1 MLSSPIRFRSAG
13 AAPPPAGSAGASAC
27 GACLKSPAPRS
38 FLRFFL
44 RSPPPPLI
52 ILSKAAALPPPPP
65 STASA
70 PPPLRGGGGG
80 GGAKCSRPERLSA
93 SRSLRP
99 AASSASRCRLRS
111 SHSAFFRASSA
122 SSACAPALRRDSTS
136 SMCVR
141 RLALAARSLSPS
153 SEARTAASSRSP
165 AVVAVPR
172 ASAKRCSFSAA
183 CALSSAFRSTISRF
197 RCSSSFSLS
206 LRATWSGIASGS
218 LACSSRKSRQW
229 SHRTVRPSSLAPL
242 KLSTASTVERWSS

>member
-80 GGAKCSRPERLSA
+80 GGA
-93 SRSLRP
+93 
-99 AASSASRCRLRS
+99 
-111 SHSAFFRASSA
+111 
-122 SSACAPALRRDSTS
+122 TS
-136 SMCVR
+136 SEDGGGLDGGASAGLDLGVGAAAAAGGGGAVAR
-141 RLALAARSLSPS
+141 RQRKGKHQSKPAKQLAARY
-153 SEARTAASSRSP
+153 SELHQREERERKLAQCVQRLATERALLGKGRRKKLQSKSGQ
-165 AVVAVPR
+165 PR
-172 ASAKRCSFSAA
+172 QFKWRQERKR
-183 CALSSAFRSTISRF
+183 
-197 RCSSSFSLS
+197 
-206 LRATWSGIASGS
+206 
-218 LACSSRKSRQW
+218 
-229 SHRTVRPSSLAPL
+229 
-242 KLSTASTVERWSS
+242 